1 MSGLVPTDVSPAADT
16 GISMK
21 LVLPS
26 FLIAVAIG
34 YARGGRLAALGA
46 MRLRWPGLAL
56 LGLALQILLWPGGS
70 WPLVYLYVSFAIL
83 ATFAILNI
91 RRIGFALI
99 LAGIALNFAVIV
111 VNEGMPVSRAA
122 IVASGQA
129 SSMDDLVNDGG
140 AKHHLATED
149 DHVRFL
155 GDVIAI
161 EPLQQA
167 ISIGDVFT
175 YGGVM
180 VLIAAS
186 MGRRPRRSLVP
197 AAAVA
202 GEPGHVDR

>member
-1 MSGLVPTDVSPAADT
+1 
-16 GISMK
+16 MK

-34 YARGGRLAALGA
+34 YARGGRLAALGRL
-46 MRLRWPGLAL
+46 RLRWQALAII
-56 LGLALQILLWPGGS
+56 GLALQIVLWPGGS
-70 WPLVYLYVSFAIL
+70 WPLVYLYVSFVIL
-83 ATFAILNI
+83 AAFAIINI
-91 RRIGFALI
+91 RTTGFVLI

-111 VNEGMPVSRAA
+111 VNEGMPVSRTA

-129 SSMDDLVNDGG
+129 SSIDDLVNDGG
-140 AKHHLATED
+140 AKHHLATGD

-167 ISIGDVFT
+167 ISIGDVCT

-180 VLIAAS
+180 MLIAAA
-186 MGRRPRRSLVP
+186 MGSRSRRSLVP
-197 AAAVA
+197 SAAIA
-202 GEPGHVDR
+202 GDPGHVDS

>member
-1 MSGLVPTDVSPAADT
+1 
-16 GISMK
+16 MK

-34 YARGGRLAALGA
+34 YARGGRLAALGRL
-46 MRLRWPGLAL
+46 RLRWQGLAIV
-56 LGLALQILLWPGGS
+56 GLALQIVLWPGGS
-70 WPLVYLYVSFAIL
+70 WPLVYLYVSFVIL
-83 ATFAILNI
+83 ATFAIVNI
-91 RRIGFALI
+91 RTTGFALI

-129 SSMDDLVNDGG
+129 STMDELVNDGG

-149 DHVRFL
+149 DRVRFL

-161 EPLQQA
+161 GPLEQA
-167 ISIGDVFT
+167 ISVGDVLT

-180 VLIAAS
+180 MFIAAA
-186 MGRRPRRSLVP
+186 MGRRPRRPAVSP
-197 AAAVA
+197 AALA
-202 GEPGHVDR
+202 GETGHVDA

>member
-1 MSGLVPTDVSPAADT
+1 
-16 GISMK
+16 MK

-34 YARGGRLAALGA
+34 YARGGRLAALGRL
-46 MRLRWPGLAL
+46 RLRWQGLAIV
-56 LGLALQILLWPGGS
+56 GLALQILLWPGGS
-70 WPLVYLYVSFAIL
+70 WPLVYLYASFVLL

-91 RRIGFALI
+91 RITGFALI

-111 VNEGMPVSRAA
+111 VNDGMPVSRDA

-129 SSMDDLVNDGG
+129 STMDELVNDGG
-140 AKHHLATED
+140 AKHHLATAD

-161 EPLQQA
+161 RPLEQA
-167 ISIGDVFT
+167 ISVGDVLT

-180 VLIAAS
+180 MLITVA
-186 MGRRPRRSLVP
+186 MGRRPRRSAVSP
-197 AAAVA
+197 AALV
-202 GEPGHVDR
+202 GETGHVDA

>member
-1 MSGLVPTDVSPAADT
+1 
-16 GISMK
+16 MK
-21 LVLPS
+21 LVLAS
-26 FLIAVAIG
+26 FLIAVTIG

-46 MRLRWPGLAL
+46 MRLRWPGLAIVG
-56 LGLALQILLWPGGS
+56 LGLQILLWPGGS
-70 WPLVYLYVSFAIL
+70 WPLLYLYVSFVVL

-91 RRIGFALI
+91 RTTGFVLI
-99 LAGIALNFAVIV
+99 LAGIAMNFAVIV
-111 VNEGMPVSRAA
+111 ANEGMPVSRTV

-129 SSMDDLVNDGG
+129 SSIDELVENGG

-167 ISIGDVFT
+167 VSIGDVFT

-180 VLIAAS
+180 VLIAAA

-197 AAAVA
+197 AAVVA
-202 GEPGHVDR
+202 GEPGHVDS

>member
-1 MSGLVPTDVSPAADT
+1 
-16 GISMK
+16 MK
-21 LVLPS
+21 LILPS

-34 YARGGRLAALGA
+34 YARGGRLAALGN
-46 MRLRWPGLAL
+46 MHLRWPGLAIVG
-56 LGLALQILLWPGGS
+56 LGLQILLWPGGS
-70 WPLVYLYVSFAIL
+70 WPLVYLYVSFVIL

-91 RRIGFALI
+91 RTTGFALI

-111 VNEGMPVSRAA
+111 VNQGMPVSRAA

-129 SSMDDLVNDGG
+129 STMEELVNDGG

-149 DHVRFL
+149 DRVRFL

-167 ISIGDVFT
+167 ISVGDVLT

-180 VLIAAS
+180 MLIVAA

-197 AAAVA
+197 AAAIA
-202 GEPGHVDR
+202 GESGHVDS

>member
-1 MSGLVPTDVSPAADT
+1 
-16 GISMK
+16 MK

-34 YARGGRLAALGA
+34 YARGGRLAALGRL
-46 MRLRWPGLAL
+46 RLRWQGLAIV
-56 LGLALQILLWPGGS
+56 GLALQIVLWPGGS
-70 WPLVYLYVSFAIL
+70 WPLVYLYVSFVIL
-83 ATFAILNI
+83 ATFAIVNI
-91 RRIGFALI
+91 RTTGFALI

-111 VNEGMPVSRAA
+111 VTEGMPVSRAA

-129 SSMDDLVNDGG
+129 STMDELVNDGG

-149 DHVRFL
+149 DQVRFL

-180 VLIAAS
+180 MLIAAA

-197 AAAVA
+197 TAAIA
-202 GEPGHVDR
+202 GEPGHVDS